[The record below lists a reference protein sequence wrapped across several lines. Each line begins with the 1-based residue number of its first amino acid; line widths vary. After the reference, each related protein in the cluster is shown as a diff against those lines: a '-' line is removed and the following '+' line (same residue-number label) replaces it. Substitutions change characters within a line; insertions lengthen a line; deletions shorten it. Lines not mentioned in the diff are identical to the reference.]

1 MSGAPCMKP
10 NGIFKIA
17 ELAKVSIGTVDRAL
31 HGRRGISDVTRKKVL
46 RIADKLNYSP
56 NPAARTLS
64 KGRANVRIGV
74 CVPREIRLYYDQ
86 LRAGISDEARRV
98 RNMGVE
104 LVHRPIPSLGVGEQ
118 KQLTALL
125 RDHVNAIIVT
135 PGNPEVAGELID
147 EAEAKGIR
155 VVCTTTD
162 APQSRRSSLVAVDP
176 DLSGRLA
183 AELMAKFVP
192 PASKVAVV
200 TGMLNTQE
208 HRLKATGF
216 AVGFASDCDGGEVV
230 AVLEG
235 HESEEESYQ
244 KTCDLLMRESGVRGI
259 YVSTVNCLPV
269 CRALRKLKLE
279 HEIALITTDVFPQM
293 VPHLLQGTIRASIY
307 QNPYL
312 QGQSAMRILV
322 DHLLNGTDIPTN
334 SWVSPTLVL
343 KSNLRVFREVADGH
357 SLAPSAAAEPQA
369 ASQLSAD

>member
-1 MSGAPCMKP
+1 MKP

-31 HGRRGISDVTRKKVL
+31 HARRGISEATRIKVL
-46 RIADKLNYSP
+46 RIARKLNYSP
-56 NPAARTLS
+56 HPAARTLS

-98 RNMGVE
+98 RSMGVE
-104 LVHRPIPSLGVGEQ
+104 LVHRPMPSLGVGEM

-125 RDHVNAIIVT
+125 RDQVNAIIVT
-135 PGNPEVAGELID
+135 PGNPEASSELID
-147 EAEAKGIR
+147 QAEDKGIR

-216 AVGFASDCDGGEVV
+216 AVGFASDCLGGEVV

-235 HESEEESYQ
+235 HESEEESYE
-244 KTCDLLMRESGVRGI
+244 KTCDLLTRESNVRGI

-279 HEIALITTDVFPQM
+279 RRVALITTDVFPQM

-312 QGQSAMRILV
+312 QGQTAMRILV
-322 DHLLNGTDIPTN
+322 DHLLNGTAIPAN

-343 KSNLRVFREVADGH
+343 KSNLRVFREVADAQPPVL
-357 SLAPSAAAEPQA
+357 STAVPEPQA
-369 ASQLSAD
+369 AILS

>member
-1 MSGAPCMKP
+1 MKP

-31 HGRRGISDVTRKKVL
+31 HGRRGISEVTRKKVL
-46 RIADKLNYSP
+46 RIAQKLNYSP
-56 NPAARTLS
+56 HPAARTLS
-64 KGRANVRIGV
+64 KGRANLRIGI

-98 RNMGVE
+98 RSMGVE
-104 LVHRPIPSLGVGEQ
+104 LVHRPVPSLGIGEK

-125 RDHVNAIIVT
+125 RDHVNAMIVT

-147 EAEAKGIR
+147 AAEENGIR

-176 DLSGRLA
+176 ELSGRLA
-183 AELMAKFVP
+183 AELMAKFVA

-200 TGMLNTQE
+200 TGMMNTQE

-216 AVGFASDCDGGEVV
+216 TVGFASDCPGGEVV

-235 HESEEESYQ
+235 RESEEESYE
-244 KTCDLLMRESGVRGI
+244 KTCDLLERESSVRGI

-269 CRALRKLKLE
+269 CRALRRLKLE
-279 HEIALITTDVFPQM
+279 RKVALITTDVFPQM

-312 QGQSAMRILV
+312 QGQTAMRILV
-322 DHLLNGTDIPTN
+322 DNLLNGTPIPPS

-343 KSNLRVFREVADGH
+343 KSNLRVFREVGDGQ
-357 SLAPSAAAEPQA
+357 PPIPPTTVAEPQA
-369 ASQLSAD
+369 AAVS

>member
-1 MSGAPCMKP
+1 MKQ
-10 NGIFKIA
+10 NGIYKIA

-31 HGRRGISDVTRKKVL
+31 HARRGISEATRKKVL
-46 RIADKLNYSP
+46 RIAHKLNYSP
-56 NPAARTLS
+56 HPAARSLS

-74 CVPREIRLYYDQ
+74 CIPREIRLYYDQ
-86 LRAGISDEARRV
+86 MRAGILDEARRV
-98 RNMGVE
+98 RSMGVE
-104 LVHRPIPSLGVGEQ
+104 LIHRPMPSLGVGEK

-135 PGNPEVAGELID
+135 PGNPEVSGALID
-147 EAEAKGIR
+147 AAEEKSIR

-192 PASKVAVV
+192 PSSKVAVV

-216 AVGFASDCDGGEVV
+216 ALGFASDCPGGEVV

-235 HESEEESYQ
+235 HESEEESYE
-244 KTCDLLMRESGVRGI
+244 KTCDLLQRESNIRGI

-269 CRALRKLKLE
+269 CRALRKLDLE
-279 HEIALITTDVFPQM
+279 RKVALITTDVFPQM
-293 VPHLLQGTIRASIY
+293 VPHLVQGTIRASIY

-312 QGQSAMRILV
+312 QGQTAMRILV
-322 DHLLNGTDIPTN
+322 DHLLNGTAIPA
-334 SWVSPTLVL
+334 SSLLSPTLVL
-343 KSNLRVFREVADGH
+343 KSNLRMFREVAEGH
-357 SLAPSAAAEPQA
+357 PPPPARTIPEPQA
-369 ASQLSAD
+369 AIVS